1 MTVNVNVNV
10 NVNANVNANVN
21 VNVNVN
27 GGPGL
32 KRLIEVS
39 IILLLPRL
47 VTWALSAEARD
58 FSISALGIFI
68 SALSRRVSA
77 LGDPGLKRG
86 RKRIMDHA
94 HVFWAQSSLP

>member
-1 MTVNVNVNV
+1 MG
-10 NVNANVNANVN
+10 
-21 VNVNVN
+21 NVNVN

-47 VTWALSAEARD
+47 VTRALSAEARD

-68 SALSRRVSA
+68 SALSRNVSA
-77 LGDPGLKRG
+77 LSDLGLKRG
-86 RKRIMDHA
+86 KKQNSKKIWSKKFYKKTKILEKKNSRQLRGRG
-94 HVFWAQSSLP
+94 F

>member
-1 MTVNVNVNV
+1 MNVNVS
-10 NVNANVNANVN
+10 VNANVN

-47 VTWALSAEARD
+47 VTQALSAEARD
-58 FSISALGIFI
+58 FSISPLGIFM
-68 SALSRRVSA
+68 SALSRSVSA
-77 LGDPGLKRG
+77 LNDLGLKRG
-86 RKRIMDHA
+86 RKRIIRPWIVDQGSWIMDH
-94 HVFWAQSSLP
+94 

>member
-1 MTVNVNVNV
+1 MG
-10 NVNANVNANVN
+10 
-21 VNVNVN
+21 NVN

-47 VTWALSAEARD
+47 MTRALSAEARD

-68 SALSRRVSA
+68 SALSRNVSA
-77 LGDPGLKRG
+77 LSDLGLKRG
-86 RKRIMDHA
+86 RKRIMDQGSRIKDHGSCTCA
-94 HVFWAQSSLP
+94 LGTQLYAQNRKMSQKY